1 MIVYNTSFVYC
12 REMAPGT
19 VSSTGDWVRGDDSE
33 QYTEV
38 LKHLVE
44 NIVVLK
50 SKDCH
55 RLHQ

>member
-1 MIVYNTSFVYC
+1 MQTANSVDVDKVISAC
-12 REMAPGT
+12 
-19 VSSTGDWVRGDDSE
+19 SSTGDWVRGDDSE